1 MSTYAPM
8 KSTRTRD
15 VRGFDMDYRY
25 DWISFYEKF
34 ADTLLAYKTDRKLLI
49 ERIQQ
54 AYNQAQLTMP
64 KLDSTVIPEDI
75 DPYTVFGLFNKG
87 ISDENRKRIIAA
99 LAEKLG
105 VSEKQPT
112 EFDGIPVLNNLNA
125 TFYAFIDD
133 KRRKNGDIDR
143 LWDLFE
149 KSLSI
154 SSEVADEFATK
165 QFTEAFDAL
174 KGQFG
179 LSWKLTMGLYWTRPY
194 IFMNLDSRN
203 RWFLSNPETISPMI
217 ADEMKSMKSLPTGE
231 IYLGFSNLVR
241 ETLESSNHD
250 YKTLP
255 ELSYEAWKVSEEV
268 NEENKKKEKEG
279 AAATAANTLGDGDV
293 DSTSYWLYAPGEDAS
308 EWDRFYDEGIMGL
321 GWHELGDL
329 RKYDSKE
336 GMRLKLVDL
345 DGGETS
351 QKNSALAVWQFAN
364 SIKPGDVI
372 FAKKGRTKILG
383 RGIVESGYDY
393 NPDGDRY
400 PNIRKVNWTNKGE
413 WQSNEQFAM
422 KTLTDVTDYP
432 DFVSK
437 IESFFV
443 DQEGDIEE
451 VEKAYPTYTPED
463 FLSEVFIDEDEYE
476 KLTGLL
482 KSKKNIILQGAPGVG
497 KTFIAKRLAYSIM
510 GNKNADRVGMVQFHQ
525 SYSYEDFIMGF
536 RPNASGGFDLK
547 SGSFYNFRKK
557 AVEDSDHDYFFIIDE
572 INRGNLS
579 RIFGELFML
588 IESDKRGPRNKLQL
602 LYSDELFYIPENL
615 YIIGMMNTADRSL
628 AMLDYALRRRFAFYD
643 LKPGFATEGFREYRE
658 SLGNEKFD
666 KLIARIEDLNARIAE
681 DETLGPG
688 YCIGHSFF
696 CNLTVDEIEQGK
708 LLQIVNYEIVP
719 LLSEYWFD
727 DPNRVRDW
735 ADRLRS
741 AVK

>member
-1 MSTYAPM
+1 MNY
-8 KSTRTRD
+8 
-15 VRGFDMDYRY
+15 GN
-25 DWISFYEKF
+25 DWIDFYEKF
-34 ADTLLAYKTDRKLLI
+34 ADALLDYKNDRKLLI
-49 ERIQQ
+49 DRIQQ
-54 AYNQAQLTMP
+54 AYNQAQLSMP
-64 KLDSTVIPEDI
+64 KLDSTVIPEDV

-87 ISDENRKRIIAA
+87 ISDENRRRIIAA

-112 EFDGIPVLNNLNA
+112 DFDGIPVLNNLNA
-125 TFYAFIDD
+125 TFYAFSEDR
-133 KRRKNGDIDR
+133 RRKNGDIDR
-143 LWDLFE
+143 LWDLFN
-149 KSLSI
+149 KSIKFSI
-154 SSEVADEFATK
+154 NTTDEFASA

-194 IFMNLDSRN
+194 VFMNLDSRN
-203 RWFLSNPETISPMI
+203 RWFLSDPENVSQLV
-217 ADEMKSMKSLPTGE
+217 ADEMKSIKSLPSGE
-231 IYLGFSNLVR
+231 TYLSFTNLVR
-241 ETLESSNHD
+241 DTLESDNRK

-255 ELSYEAWKVSEEV
+255 ELSYEAWIVSEKV
-268 NEENKKKEKEG
+268 NKENKKKEKEE
-279 AAATAANTLGDGDV
+279 AAATAAYTLGDGDV

-308 EWDRFYDEGIMGL
+308 EWERFYTEGIMGL
-321 GWHELGDL
+321 GWHGLGNL
-329 RKYDSKE
+329 REYDSKE
-336 GMRLKLVDL
+336 EMRLKLVEIE
-345 DGGETS
+345 GGETT

-372 FAKKGRTKILG
+372 FAKKGRTKIFG
-383 RGIVESGYDY
+383 RGIVESDY
-393 NPDGDRY
+393 FYSPDSGRY

-437 IESFFV
+437 IESFFM

-451 VEKAYPTYTPED
+451 VEKIYPAYTPED

-510 GNKNADRVGMVQFHQ
+510 GRKNTDRVGMVQFHQ

-557 AVEDSDHDYFFIIDE
+557 AVEDNDHDYFFIIDE

-643 LKPGFATEGFREYRE
+643 LKPGFATHGFREYRE
-658 SLGNEKFD
+658 SLGSEKLD
-666 KLIARIEDLNARIAE
+666 KLITRVGDLNAKIAE

-688 YCIGHSFF
+688 YCIGYSFF
-696 CNLTVDEIEQGK
+696 CNLTADDIEQGK

-727 DPNRVRDW
+727 DPDRVRDW
-735 ADRLRS
+735 AEKLRN